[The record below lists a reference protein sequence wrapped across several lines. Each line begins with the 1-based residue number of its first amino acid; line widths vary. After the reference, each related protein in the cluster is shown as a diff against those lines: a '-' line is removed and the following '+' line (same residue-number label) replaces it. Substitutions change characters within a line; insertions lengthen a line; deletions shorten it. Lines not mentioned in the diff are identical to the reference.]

1 MRKPFATIVLAA
13 AFLLLGGCAG
23 KNFVKPD
30 SAEFKL
36 GETTYSQVVNKLGE
50 PRSTGELV
58 KNGETIKTIS
68 YAYATTGGEPLQA
81 GVIPARAMGY
91 YFNRDV
97 LVGKEFISSFKS
109 DHSNFD
115 EKKVPAIEK
124 GKTTRSEVVRILGRP
139 YDAFVKPMVKETSGE
154 AIGYSYSATSG
165 SAFTG
170 LKFSRKV
177 LRVAFDKDDK
187 VLEVDYVTS
196 GSK

>member
-1 MRKPFATIVLAA
+1 MRKPFATIVLATA
-13 AFLLLGGCAG
+13 ALFLGGCAG
-23 KNFVKPD
+23 KNFVKPE

-50 PRSTGELV
+50 PRGTGEVV
-58 KNGETIKTIS
+58 KNGETMKTIN

-109 DHSNFD
+109 DNSNFD
-115 EKKVPAIEK
+115 EKKVPSIEK
-124 GKTTRSEVVRILGRP
+124 GKTTRAEVIRLLGRP

-154 AIGYSYSATSG
+154 AIGYSYSTTSG

-170 LKFSRKV
+170 LKFFRKAV
-177 LRVAFDKDDK
+177 RIAFDKDDK
-187 VLEVDYVTS
+187 VLEVDYTTS